1 MSDLDIGIPF
11 SDTGTA
17 PGRHRRRRTS
27 DRGGGRSFVA
37 LVMVLATFGVLG
49 LGGWWAYGQVQDLF
63 TAPDYP
69 GPGSGSVTIQ
79 VAEGDTAT
87 DVANTLYKAD
97 VVKSAKAFVDAAE
110 ENAASTGLQAGG
122 YVLKKQMKAADALAL
137 MLDRSSRNITAF
149 TVPEGR
155 SVIQTLA
162 IIAAKTELP
171 LAELQAAAKDTV
183 ALGVPDWAR
192 ANPAQPPVLEGFL
205 FPATYE
211 VQPGDTAA
219 RVLRAMVTKAKQVMA
234 DDQFLERAKSLN
246 LTPWELLKVASL
258 LESEGIQAD
267 FGQIAR
273 VVYNRLEQNIEL
285 RFDSTTQYWL
295 ELTGK
300 GRKKIL
306 TNADLKNPANTYST
320 TLHQGLPPT
329 PISNPGKVAIDAAV
343 NPPPG
348 DWLYFVV
355 VDRSGA
361 SAFTNNLAEH
371 NANVQ
376 RCKAIQRC

>member
-11 SDTGTA
+11 SDTRMA
-17 PGRHRRRRTS
+17 PGRHRRRKPS

-37 LVMVLATFGVLG
+37 LTMVLAIFAVLV
-49 LGGWWAYGQVQDLF
+49 LGGWWAYGQVRDLF

-69 GPGSGSVTIQ
+69 GPGSGTVTVQ
-79 VAEGDTAT
+79 VVDGNSAT
-87 DVANTLYKAD
+87 DIANTLYQAD

-110 ENAASTGLQAGG
+110 ENAASTELQAGG

-149 TVPEGR
+149 TVPEGK
-155 SVIQTLA
+155 SVLQTLA
-162 IIAAKTELP
+162 IIAEKTELP
-171 LAELQAAAKDTV
+171 LGDLQAAARNTV
-183 ALGVPDWAR
+183 ALGVPGWAR
-192 ANPAQPPVLEGFL
+192 PNSAKPPVLEGFL

-211 VQPGDTAA
+211 VEPGDTAA
-219 RVLRAMVTKAKQVMA
+219 KVLAMMVDKANRVLAE
-234 DDQFLERAKSLN
+234 DQFLERAKSLN
-246 LTPWELLKVASL
+246 LSPWELLKVASL

-267 FGQIAR
+267 FGKIAR
-273 VVYNRLEQNIEL
+273 VVYNRLQQNVEL

-306 TNADLKNPANTYST
+306 SGDDLKNPANNYST
-320 TLHQGLPPT
+320 TTNQGLPPT
-329 PISNPGKVAIDAAV
+329 PISNPGKVAMDAAV
-343 NPPPG
+343 NPPAG

-355 VDRSGA
+355 VDKSGA

-371 NANVQ
+371 EANVQ
-376 RCKAIQRC
+376 RCKAIARC